1 MQLTRVVVAFGLSTA
16 FLAAQIRPS
25 SEQQIE
31 PDARLWQTWVLT
43 SASEQRPG
51 PPPDRPE
58 TIREL
63 LVVRDALA
71 NPAATAAQQLA
82 YWNAGSPN
90 YRWQQIAM
98 ANTGLTSFPGFRAL
112 ALMNVA
118 IADAEI
124 AAWDAKYYYNRLR
137 PSQADRSLVT
147 RIPTPDSPSYPSEH
161 AAAAGAAAAVLS
173 YLFPGNAQAFSD
185 MAEQAGNSFVYAG
198 VQYPSDVSAGLA
210 LGQAVAAGV
219 IERAQHDGSD
229 EPWAGSVPTGPGKW
243 IGTNPVL
250 PQMANWQTWVL
261 SNGSQLRPA
270 PPPDYNS
277 AQMAEQVAQV
287 KNFARTTASNTAV
300 YRWASAFVYKL
311 WGDILDQ
318 KLFEYGLTANPPR
331 AARAYALSSVAQY
344 DALIACWDSK
354 YTFWEQRPIQLDP
367 TITTVIP
374 TPNFPGYVAA
384 HATLSEASATIL
396 GYLFPQDATYFNAQ
410 AQEAASSRVWGGIHL
425 PVDIEAGLQL
435 GNEVA
440 ALVVK
445 RAKGDGSR

>member
-1 MQLTRVVVAFGLSTA
+1 MRK
-16 FLAAQIRPS
+16 AA
-25 SEQQIE
+25 EN
-31 PDARLWQTWVLT
+31 
-43 SASEQRPG
+43 SAAS
-51 PPPDRPE
+51 
-58 TIREL
+58 
-63 LVVRDALA
+63 
-71 NPAATAAQQLA
+71 AAQQLA

-98 ANTGLTSFPGFRAL
+98 ANTGMTSIPGFRAL

-124 AAWDAKYYYNRLR
+124 AAWDAKYYYNRPR
-137 PSQADRSLVT
+137 PSQADRTLVT

-173 YLFPGNAQAFSD
+173 YLFPANAQSFAS
-185 MAEQAGNSFVYAG
+185 MAQQAGNSFVYAG

-210 LGQAVAAGV
+210 LGQAVAARV
-219 IERAQHDGSD
+219 IQRARADGSD
-229 EPWAGSVPTGPGKW
+229 ASWTGAIPTGPGKW
-243 IGTNPVL
+243 TGTNPVL

-261 SNGSQLRPA
+261 SNGSQLRPG

-277 AQMAEQVAQV
+277 AEMAAQVSQV

-300 YRWASAFVYKL
+300 YHWASAFVYKL

-318 KLFEYGLTANPPR
+318 KVFEYGLAANPPR

-354 YTFWEQRPIQLDP
+354 YTYWEMRPFQLDP
-367 TITTVIP
+367 TITTVVP

-396 GYLFPQDATYFNAQ
+396 DYLFPQEASYFDSQ
-410 AQEAASSRVWGGIHL
+410 AQEAASSRLWGGIHL
-425 PVDIEAGLQL
+425 PVDLEVGLKL
-435 GNEVA
+435 GNSVA
-440 ALVVK
+440 TLVVQ
-445 RAKGDGSR
+445 RAQSDGAN

>member
-1 MQLTRVVVAFGLSTA
+1 MQITRLVAALGLSTA

-25 SEQQIE
+25 AGQQIE
-31 PDARLWQTWVLT
+31 PDARLWQTWVLA
-43 SASEQRPG
+43 SASDQRPG
-51 PPPDRPE
+51 PPPGHPE

-63 LVVRDALA
+63 LVVRNALA
-71 NPAATAAQQLA
+71 NPAATAAQQLS
-82 YWNAGSPN
+82 YWSAGSPN

-118 IADAEI
+118 IGDAEI
-124 AAWDAKYYYNRLR
+124 AAWDAKYYYNRPR
-137 PSQADRSLVT
+137 PSQADRSIAT

-173 YLFPGNAQAFSD
+173 YLFPGNAQAFSG
-185 MAEQAGNSFVYAG
+185 MAQQAGNSFVYAG

-210 LGQAVAAGV
+210 LGQAVAAAV
-219 IERAQHDGSD
+219 IERARHDGSD
-229 EPWAGSVPTGPGKW
+229 TPWAGTVPTGPVKW
-243 IGTNPVL
+243 TGTNPVL

-261 SNGSQLRPA
+261 LYGGQLRPA

-277 AQMAEQVAQV
+277 PQMAAQVAQV
-287 KNFARTTASNTAV
+287 KNFIRTTASNTAV
-300 YRWASAFVYKL
+300 YHWASAFVYKL

-318 KLFEYGLTANPPR
+318 KLFEYGLTPNAPR

-354 YTFWEQRPIQLDP
+354 YTFWEQRPFQLDP

-374 TPNFPGYVAA
+374 TPNFRGYVAA
-384 HATLSEASATIL
+384 HATLSQASATIL
-396 GYLFPQDATYFNAQ
+396 DYLFPQDATYFNAQ

-425 PVDIEAGLQL
+425 PVDIDAGLQL
-435 GNEVA
+435 GNDVA
-440 ALVVK
+440 TLVVK
-445 RAKGDGSR
+445 RAKADGSR